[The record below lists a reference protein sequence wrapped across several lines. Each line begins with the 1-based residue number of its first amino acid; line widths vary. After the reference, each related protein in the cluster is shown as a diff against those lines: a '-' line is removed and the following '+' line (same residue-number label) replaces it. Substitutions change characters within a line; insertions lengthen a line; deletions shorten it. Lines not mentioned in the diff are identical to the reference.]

1 METIILNIEE
11 VNYIKL
17 YVLELHFN
25 DGSVISIDF
34 APFLLKQQNPSLV
47 KYKTIK
53 NFKSY
58 TLKNGDL
65 VWGDYEMCF
74 PIWDLH
80 QGKI

>member
-11 VNYIKL
+11 VKYIKL

-25 DGSVISIDF
+25 DGSVQSVDF
-34 APFLLKQQNPSLV
+34 APFLLKQQNPTLV
-47 KYKTIK
+47 KYKIFE
-53 NFKSY
+53 NFKSF
-58 TLKNGDL
+58 TLKHGDL